1 VKKKM
6 SKTNPKII
14 IIESNEIEE
23 KSSIVDEILGDL
35 NPRYFEEGI
44 SFKEAKERI
53 QASVGSKFDFTK
65 AF

>member
-1 VKKKM
+1 M
-6 SKTNPKII
+6 TKTNQKII
-14 IIESNEIEE
+14 IIESYEIEE
-23 KSSIVDEILGDL
+23 KTSIENEMDEILGDL

-53 QASVGSKFDFTK
+53 HASVGSKFDFTK

>member
-1 VKKKM
+1 M
-6 SKTNPKII
+6 TKTNQKII
-14 IIESNEIEE
+14 IIESLEIEE
-23 KSSIVDEILGDL
+23 KTSIENEMDEILGDL

-53 QASVGSKFDFTK
+53 QASVGSKFDFTR